1 MKRYFLQ
8 LILVIFPMYISLGMP
23 DSFAQKQDFEID
35 FQNLSFPEEFLEN
48 WIGNEVRATSSRIF
62 QVSNQGRSG
71 SRALAVQPISTF
83 NGEIWIRLNPST
95 FTNPEVIFYA
105 KTLQNGTGNRPALV
119 FYSWEK
125 QLGTEFTQPVQ
136 LGKDEEFA
144 NENREFR
151 KYSIPI
157 PDEIESESEVFLKLT
172 IRYGPGSGSAARWIL
187 DDFEFGDSVTDE
199 SPPQV
204 LLVKGYDSNAILV
217 QFSEKVDPVF
227 SILPIAYI
235 LGGENGSSAILA
247 NDSLAVVRFESLLVT
262 GNNYELTV
270 NQIPDLEG
278 NFMQD
283 TTISFAFNDPTEIPA
298 KGLVIN
304 EIMPAPRSDQDLPN
318 VEYIE
323 LFNLGD
329 SEYRMEGIQLSNS
342 RSTTFLGDFWIGSGE
357 FLILAPESQAVQFE
371 SFGKVLAVKSWP
383 TLLNSGDQ
391 LSIKSDDG
399 SLIDQISYSTS
410 TWGGSDFANGG
421 YSLEVTNPFF
431 RCDNSFY
438 LKSSQAEARGTP
450 GSQNSVFDLAEN
462 QAAPELLS
470 GYFKDSTTVSLLFSS
485 PFLQNL
491 SLENFQISPLLQV
504 DSLVYESAVEILILL
519 QNPANSNQLYLL
531 QLNGLQDCFGDELD
545 SQSIEL
551 VRPEPPEPG
560 DVIINEVLFNP
571 KTGDPKFVEIRNST
585 QKFINLEGF
594 ALANLNSAGEVD
606 QIRVFGSQGMILSPD
621 SYLAITT
628 DVNALRLSYPKS
640 GESNF
645 LQIAS
650 LPSYPISGGTVVL
663 VSPKGGIEESFDYD
677 EDLHHPLL
685 RDPKGVSLE
694 RVSANSPVS
703 IESNWQSASGNE
715 GFATPGR
722 KNSQSLEAEFESEI
736 IQIDPEV
743 FDPEGSSGVGFAS
756 IRYELSEPGW
766 VGTFKIYSAAG
777 QLVQTLTQN
786 QILGTEGLLAWTGTD
801 STGKL
806 VRAGYYVLVAELYE
820 PSGGFKVIKKTIVVA
835 TRL

>member
-8 LILVIFPMYISLGMP
+8 LVLVIFPMYISLGMP
-23 DSFAQKQDFEID
+23 DSFAQRQDFEGS
-35 FQNLSFPEEFLEN
+35 FEVSSFPDEFLPG
-48 WIGNEVRATSSRIF
+48 WSGNDVRATSARIF
-62 QVSNQGRSG
+62 QISNQGRNS
-71 SRALAVQPISTF
+71 SRALAVQPISSF
-83 NGEIWIRLNPST
+83 DGKIWVKLNPAN
-95 FTNPEVIFYA
+95 FEDPKVEFYA

-119 FYSWEK
+119 FYSWER
-125 QLGTEFTQPVQ
+125 QLGTEFSQPVQ

-157 PDEIESESEVFLKLT
+157 PGEIESESEVFLKLT
-172 IRYGPGSGSAARWIL
+172 IRYGPGSGSAARWIM
-187 DDFEFGDSVTDE
+187 DDFEFGDIVTDE

-235 LGGENGSSAILA
+235 LGGENRSSATLA
-247 NDSLAVVRFESLLVT
+247 NDSLAVVRFESSLVT
-262 GNNYELTV
+262 GKNYELTI

-283 TTISFAFNDPTEIPA
+283 TTISFTFNDPTEIPA

-304 EIMPAPRSDQDLPN
+304 EIMPAPRADQDLPN

-323 LFNLGD
+323 LFHTGD
-329 SEYRMEGIQLSNS
+329 KDLRLEGISLSNS
-342 RSTTFLGDFWIGSGE
+342 RSTAILEEFWILPGE
-357 FLILAPESQAVQFE
+357 FLILAPESQANQFE
-371 SFGKVLAVKSWP
+371 SFGKVLPVKSWP
-383 TLLNSGDQ
+383 NLLNSGDQ
-391 LSIKSDDG
+391 LSIKSDNG

-410 TWGGSDFANGG
+410 SWGGSDFANGG

-431 RCDNSFY
+431 LCENSFY
-438 LKSSQAEARGTP
+438 LKSSQAESRGTP

-462 QAAPELLS
+462 LAAPELLS

-519 QNPANSNQLYLL
+519 QNPADSNQLYLFRL
-531 QLNGLQDCFGDELD
+531 DGLQDCFGNELD

-551 VRPEPPEPG
+551 VRPEPPGPG

-571 KTGDPKFVEIRNST
+571 KTGEPKFVEIRNST

-628 DVNALRLSYPKS
+628 DASALRLSYPKS
-640 GESNF
+640 AEGNF
-645 LQIAS
+645 LQIPS

-663 VSPKGGIEESFDYD
+663 VNPFGEVLESFDYD

-694 RVSANSPVS
+694 RISASSPVS
-703 IESNWQSASGNE
+703 VRSNWQSASGNE

-722 KNSQSLEAEFESEI
+722 ENSQSLEEEFDSEL
-736 IQIDPEV
+736 IQLDPEI
-743 FDPEGSSGVGFAS
+743 FDPEGSSGAAFTS

-786 QILGTEGLLAWTGTD
+786 QILGTSGLLTWTGTD

-806 VRAGYYVLVAELYE
+806 VRPGYYVLVAELYE
-820 PSGGFKVIKKTIVVA
+820 PAGGMKVIKKTIVVA